1 MPYIHEH
8 PDWPRLRFDAG
19 ALAAQLAAVRHAQG
33 RLLGA
38 MGTLGFEQ
46 RAAAGLDVL
55 TSDVVKSWAIEGE
68 TLDADA
74 VRSSIAQRL
83 GIEHGGLTP
92 ATREVDGIVET
103 MLDAT
108 RRFDEPLTEE
118 RLFGWHASLFPTG
131 RSGAR
136 RITVGAW
143 RTGAAGPMQVVSGGL
158 GHERVHFEAP
168 SAARVPREMALFL
181 AWFERDRGGVSHELD
196 ALDLGALAGPL
207 DPLLEA
213 GLAHFWFV
221 TIHPFEDGN
230 GRIAR
235 AIGDLALARADR
247 STERFYSLSTRIEA
261 ERRDY
266 YDELE
271 FTQRGGLD
279 VTGWL
284 VWYLGCLGRAIEH
297 ADTLLARVLA
307 AARVWRHAAQH
318 PLSARQRALLTR
330 LLAGFEGHLTSSKAA
345 KLLHC
350 SPDTALRDIQ
360 ALVQWG
366 LLVPNE
372 RGGRSTS
379 YRVAMFDA

>member
-19 ALAAQLAAVRHAQG
+19 ALAARLAAVRHAQG

-46 RAAAGLDVL
+46 RAAAGLDML

-68 TLDADA
+68 TLDTDA

-92 ATREVDGIVET
+92 STREVDGIVET

-108 RRFDEPLTEE
+108 RRFDEPLTDE

-131 RSGAR
+131 RSASR

-168 SAARVPREMALFL
+168 SAARVPREMELFL
-181 AWFERDRGGVSHELD
+181 AWFERARSGVPHELE
-196 ALDLGALAGPL
+196 ALELGALAGPL

-247 STERFYSLSTRIEA
+247 STERFYSLSTQIEA

-271 FTQRGGLD
+271 FAQRGGLD

-284 VWYLGCLGRAIEH
+284 TWYLGCLGRAIEH

-307 AARVWRHAAQH
+307 AARVWRHAARF
-318 PLSARQRALLTR
+318 PLSERQRALLAR

-345 KLLHC
+345 KLLRC

-366 LLVPNE
+366 LLTQNE

-379 YRVAMFDA
+379 YRVATFDV